1 MAIELHQ
8 VTDSKF
14 MKILPRIHDKIES
27 LTLQACLL
35 PRVLQTNNYPHLRK
49 LVINNLQ
56 FIMSCRWFNEKSPFL
71 HIFKQQILELV
82 VTIGD
87 ETMYKS
93 EEKLVTDIYKRIFG
107 LFTNLKYLDIDAND
121 THHFPRSL
129 LTGVPSTTCCSSS
142 IVHLRIRMQN
152 IDDCIYLLDGRL
164 SQLHTMIVNLD
175 YIHNPVLIRLRP
187 QKIIR
192 NSLKLMNNMTN
203 LCRLKYF
210 SIHAYHRTTEFDSIV
225 IPLIRRMTH
234 LEKLMLSVRV
244 GGKDSFI
251 DGTCLNNCL
260 LSQMP
265 CLHIFQFNIITEFVS
280 LYAQQPK
287 PTADNIRRTFTER
300 GYNVDCYIDHQFS
313 SSRRCHVYSLPFPME
328 Y

>member
-1 MAIELHQ
+1 MAIESNQ
-8 VTDSKF
+8 VADSKC

-71 HIFKQQILELV
+71 HVFKQQILELV

-129 LTGVPSTTCCSSS
+129 LTGVPSTTC
-142 IVHLRIRMQN
+142 
-152 IDDCIYLLDGRL
+152 
-164 SQLHTMIVNLD
+164 
-175 YIHNPVLIRLRP
+175 
-187 QKIIR
+187 
-192 NSLKLMNNMTN
+192 
-203 LCRLKYF
+203 
-210 SIHAYHRTTEFDSIV
+210 
-225 IPLIRRMTH
+225 
-234 LEKLMLSVRV
+234 
-244 GGKDSFI
+244 
-251 DGTCLNNCL
+251 
-260 LSQMP
+260 
-265 CLHIFQFNIITEFVS
+265 
-280 LYAQQPK
+280 
-287 PTADNIRRTFTER
+287 
-300 GYNVDCYIDHQFS
+300 
-313 SSRRCHVYSLPFPME
+313 
-328 Y
+328 

>member
-1 MAIELHQ
+1 MNIVDLPDEILLHILKKLNNIDALCTFIGINEKLDRIVCDVSITRVIDLMAIELHQ
-8 VTDSKF
+8 VADSKC

-49 LVINNLQ
+49 LVIINLQ
-56 FIMSCRWFNEKSPFL
+56 FIISCRWFNEKSPFL

-121 THHFPRSL
+121 RHHFPRSL
-129 LTGVPSTTCCSSS
+129 LTGVPSTTCYSSS

-152 IDDCIYLLDGRL
+152 IDDCIYLLNGRL
-164 SQLHTMIVNLD
+164 SQLYTMIVNLD
-175 YIHNPVLIRLRP
+175 YIHDPVLIRSRP

-192 NSLKLMNNMTN
+192 NSSKLMNNM
-203 LCRLKYF
+203 
-210 SIHAYHRTTEFDSIV
+210 
-225 IPLIRRMTH
+225 
-234 LEKLMLSVRV
+234 
-244 GGKDSFI
+244 
-251 DGTCLNNCL
+251 
-260 LSQMP
+260 
-265 CLHIFQFNIITEFVS
+265 VS
-280 LYAQQPK
+280 
-287 PTADNIRRTFTER
+287 N
-300 GYNVDCYIDHQFS
+300 
-313 SSRRCHVYSLPFPME
+313 
-328 Y
+328 